1 VTPQSRPDLRIGRV
15 LKAHGVKG
23 ALRVAL
29 LTDFPD
35 RFAPGRQIDIADRR
49 LTVAQSEEQDGSLLV
64 TFDGI
69 DDRSTAERLVG
80 LYCTLPL
87 AEARPLP
94 ADRYYHFQLVGL
106 TVVDRRSARTIGR
119 VAEVLEY
126 DANDV
131 LRVTDGDREVLIPM
145 VRSVVRAITP
155 EEGTISVELP
165 EETEA

>member
-1 VTPQSRPDLRIGRV
+1 MQHASHPAGCPGSSLEEPRSGDGRDRVTAQSRPDLRIGRV

-64 TFDGI
+64 TFDGL

-80 LYCTLPL
+80 PYS
-87 AEARPLP
+87 PLP
-94 ADRYYHFQLVGL
+94 PA
-106 TVVDRRSARTIGR
+106 
-119 VAEVLEY
+119 
-126 DANDV
+126 
-131 LRVTDGDREVLIPM
+131 
-145 VRSVVRAITP
+145 
-155 EEGTISVELP
+155 
-165 EETEA
+165 

>member
-1 VTPQSRPDLRIGRV
+1 VTPQSQPDLRIGRV

-23 ALRVAL
+23 ALRVEL

-49 LTVAQSEEQDGSLLV
+49 LTVAQSEGQDGSLLV

-106 TVVDRRSARTIGR
+106 TVVDRRSGRTIGR